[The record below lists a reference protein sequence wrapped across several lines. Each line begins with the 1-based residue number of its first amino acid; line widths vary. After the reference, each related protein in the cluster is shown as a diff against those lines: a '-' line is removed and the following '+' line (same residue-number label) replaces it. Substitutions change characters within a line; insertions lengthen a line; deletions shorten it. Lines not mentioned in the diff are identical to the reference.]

1 MVLYI
6 YILSLIRDGVQGGH
20 GPPRSR
26 FFFFFFFLK
35 YILLHNLNLAKKKKI
50 KKLTPAT
57 FQNFSPL
64 PHINPNIT
72 N

>member
-20 GPPRSR
+20 GPPRSC
-26 FFFFFFFLK
+26 FFFFFK
-35 YILLHNLNLAKKKKI
+35 DILWPILIWAKKKK
-50 KKLTPAT
+50 KSTPAT
-57 FQNFSPL
+57 FQNFAPL